1 MKEKKKKKHTLSEKK
16 VGEKEE
22 EGVFLSLFLLSFVR
36 PLSERERERE
46 RERGKGTRQKQPSG
60 HRREHNGACE
70 QLKRPGIVPLFIRM
84 ADREEGAAQGEQ
96 RRKSIER
103 RRRRRKKLH
112 PSSLSRPSTA
122 SPAVPLRTHDK
133 ASAAPAR
140 VGIRARAV
148 LELWAAAL
156 WVLSRPHRRS
166 NSLLVPLPPL
176 QKPRPPS
183 FSLLSLSLPSLF
195 RSHAAPFPT
204 SSNLSGQKQGPAS
217 YSVLSLAGER

>member
-1 MKEKKKKKHTLSEKK
+1 MCEREKRER
-16 VGEKEE
+16 ERRERE
-22 EGVFLSLFLLSFVR
+22 
-36 PLSERERERE
+36 PQRERERE
-46 RERGKGTRQKQPSG
+46 REIEGKVRDRSSRQGGAESTLERASSSNGLELFLYSSAWPIERKA
-60 HRREHNGACE
+60 RRKGSS
-70 QLKRPGIVPLFIRM
+70 
-84 ADREEGAAQGEQ
+84 EE
-96 RRKSIER
+96 RKSIER
-103 RRRRRKKLH
+103 RRRIRKKLH

-204 SSNLSGQKQGPAS
+204 SSNLSCQKQGPAS
-217 YSVLSLAGER
+217 SSVLSLAGER